1 MSIGT
6 LPPSLPSRHASLPS
20 PFSLLPTPISPRVE
34 TSHHVVTSARDS
46 ETVVAPS
53 PVTTPDA
60 MMSLTAIEHL
70 DFEHEVPCDGSW
82 CGELCQCAAFGVVV
96 ALCRGCREGGRSF
109 IRNDKVLEQP
119 NVTIAACRAWTA
131 ASSAP
136 IRALVV
142 HELKRL
148 QKDAPNARAWH
159 HKDSRPW
166 LETVLASESMGHAD
180 ALAKASPNPSFNPSP
195 EPSVKPSQEPSK

>member
-46 ETVVAPS
+46 APVVAPS

-70 DFEHEVPCDGSW
+70 DFEPEVPCDGVW
-82 CGELCQCAAFGVVV
+82 DGELCQNAAFGVV
-96 ALCRGCREGGRSF
+96 ARLCRGCREGGRSF
-109 IRNDKVLEQP
+109 I
-119 NVTIAACRAWTA
+119 CRRCWAECQTA
-131 ASSAP
+131 GWLCPSCDRSCEP
-136 IRALVV
+136 RFIRLVV
-142 HELKRL
+142 TLR
-148 QKDAPNARAWH
+148 
-159 HKDSRPW
+159 
-166 LETVLASESMGHAD
+166 
-180 ALAKASPNPSFNPSP
+180 
-195 EPSVKPSQEPSK
+195 

>member
-46 ETVVAPS
+46 APVVAPS

-70 DFEHEVPCDGSW
+70 DFEPSCDVPGCERPAGIVVEVLPHLTHIAKSARAGRRHTPCLPCW
-82 CGELCQCAAFGVVV
+82 RRIIAPQA
-96 ALCRGCREGGRSF
+96 ALCGCGMVVGWRDLWKIVEGLR
-109 IRNDKVLEQP
+109 
-119 NVTIAACRAWTA
+119 
-131 ASSAP
+131 
-136 IRALVV
+136 
-142 HELKRL
+142 
-148 QKDAPNARAWH
+148 
-159 HKDSRPW
+159 
-166 LETVLASESMGHAD
+166 
-180 ALAKASPNPSFNPSP
+180 
-195 EPSVKPSQEPSK
+195 

>member
-46 ETVVAPS
+46 APVVAPS

-70 DFEHEVPCDGSW
+70 DFEPEVPCDGSW
-82 CGELCQCAAFGVVV
+82 DDELCQCAAFGVVV

-109 IRNDKVLEQP
+109 ICRRCWAECQTAGWLCPSCDRSCEPRFIRLV
-119 NVTIAACRAWTA
+119 VTIR
-131 ASSAP
+131 
-136 IRALVV
+136 
-142 HELKRL
+142 
-148 QKDAPNARAWH
+148 
-159 HKDSRPW
+159 
-166 LETVLASESMGHAD
+166 
-180 ALAKASPNPSFNPSP
+180 
-195 EPSVKPSQEPSK
+195 

>member
-46 ETVVAPS
+46 APVVAPS

-70 DFEHEVPCDGSW
+70 DFEPEVPCDGAW
-82 CGELCQCAAFGVVV
+82 DGELCQNAAFGVVV

-109 IRNDKVLEQP
+109 ICRRCWAECQSVGWLCPSCDRPCEPRFIRLV
-119 NVTIAACRAWTA
+119 VTIR
-131 ASSAP
+131 
-136 IRALVV
+136 
-142 HELKRL
+142 
-148 QKDAPNARAWH
+148 
-159 HKDSRPW
+159 
-166 LETVLASESMGHAD
+166 
-180 ALAKASPNPSFNPSP
+180 
-195 EPSVKPSQEPSK
+195 

>member
-46 ETVVAPS
+46 APVVAPS

-70 DFEHEVPCDGSW
+70 DFESEVLCDGALD
-82 CGELCQCAAFGVVV
+82 GELCQCAAFGVVV

-109 IRNDKVLEQP
+109 I
-119 NVTIAACRAWTA
+119 CRRCWDECQTA
-131 ASSAP
+131 GWLCPSCDRSCEP
-136 IRALVV
+136 RFIRLVV
-142 HELKRL
+142 TFR
-148 QKDAPNARAWH
+148 
-159 HKDSRPW
+159 
-166 LETVLASESMGHAD
+166 
-180 ALAKASPNPSFNPSP
+180 
-195 EPSVKPSQEPSK
+195 

>member
-46 ETVVAPS
+46 APVVAPS

-70 DFEHEVPCDGSW
+70 DFEPEVPCDGVW
-82 CGELCQCAAFGVVV
+82 DGELCQNAAFGVVV

-109 IRNDKVLEQP
+109 ICRRCWAECQSVGWLCPSCDRPCEPRFIRLV
-119 NVTIAACRAWTA
+119 VTIR
-131 ASSAP
+131 
-136 IRALVV
+136 
-142 HELKRL
+142 
-148 QKDAPNARAWH
+148 
-159 HKDSRPW
+159 
-166 LETVLASESMGHAD
+166 
-180 ALAKASPNPSFNPSP
+180 
-195 EPSVKPSQEPSK
+195 

>member
-46 ETVVAPS
+46 ATVVAPS

-70 DFEHEVPCDGSW
+70 DFEPTCDVPGCDRPAAIVVSVLPHLTHVAPEAQV
-82 CGELCQCAAFGVVV
+82 GEIHTP
-96 ALCRGCREGGRSF
+96 CRPC
-109 IRNDKVLEQP
+109 
-119 NVTIAACRAWTA
+119 WTA
-131 ASSAP
+131 MIAP
-136 IRALVV
+136 GVARCRCGAVV
-142 HELKRL
+142 
-148 QKDAPNARAWH
+148 
-159 HKDSRPW
+159 PW
-166 LETVLASESMGHAD
+166 SGLWRVVEVLR
-180 ALAKASPNPSFNPSP
+180 
-195 EPSVKPSQEPSK
+195 